1 MKITFLG
8 GAGCVTGS
16 CHLVEAA
23 GRRIMLD
30 CGFSQGRREE
40 SERLNRTHPVP
51 PASVDAVVLS
61 HTHMDHSGKLPALV
75 GAGFAGPVYSTSAT
89 RDLSSIMLPDS
100 AHIQIADAEY
110 LNKARKARGQVPITP
125 IYGLEE
131 VMATL
136 ERFVSV
142 PYGMPLQIFP
152 GITLRML
159 EAGHILGSAQIELT
173 IREGD
178 RERVL
183 LYSGDIGRPDR
194 PILRDPDL
202 SSRPDFL
209 VMESTYGGRD
219 HEPVQE
225 SLERLERVVRE
236 TVRAGGK
243 IVIPAFSV
251 GRTQEVLYFLRQLD
265 VAGALPDIRV
275 FVDSP
280 LSFDATGVYKLH
292 PECFDEEALS
302 LLQSGQSPFM
312 FEKLKFV
319 QGVQESKALNGM
331 KESMII
337 ISASGMCEN
346 GRIRHHLRNTVSD
359 PRNTVLIVGFMAA
372 ETLGRKIA
380 DRLDTVNIFGE
391 PHKLRARVEE
401 IHGMS
406 AHADSGQLLG
416 FVRTTAVKAGT
427 IALVHGEKSQSE
439 SLAER
444 IRAGSVSRAKVTIPA
459 VGNSL
464 EL

>member
-23 GRRIMLD
+23 GKRILLD
-30 CGFSQGRREE
+30 CGFSQGRRDE

-51 PASVDAVVLS
+51 PESIDAVVLS
-61 HTHMDHSGKLPALV
+61 HSHIDHSGKLPALV
-75 GAGFAGPVYSTSAT
+75 GAGFGGPVYSTSAT

-100 AHIQIADAEY
+100 AHIQLADAEY
-110 LNKARKARGQVPITP
+110 INKSRKARGQAPVTP
-125 IYGLEE
+125 VYGLEE
-131 VMATL
+131 VMTTL

-142 PYGMPLQIFP
+142 PYGMSLQLFP
-152 GITLRML
+152 GITVRML

-173 IREGD
+173 LSEGGREK
-178 RERVL
+178 VL
-183 LYSGDIGRPDR
+183 LYSGDIGRPSR

-202 SSRPDFL
+202 SSKPDVL

-225 SLERLERVVRE
+225 SLEKLERVVRE

-243 IVIPAFSV
+243 VVVPAFSV

-265 VAGALPDIRV
+265 VEGALPDIRV
-275 FVDSP
+275 YVDSP

-302 LLQSGQSPFM
+302 LLQSGHSPFS

-346 GRIRHHLRNTVSD
+346 GRIRHHLRNTISD

-406 AHADSGQLLG
+406 AHADSSQLMG
-416 FVRTTAVKAGT
+416 FVRATAAKACT

-439 SLAER
+439 SLAGR
-444 IRAGSVSRAKVTIPA
+444 IRAEPVPGRTVTIPA
-459 VGNSL
+459 VGDSL